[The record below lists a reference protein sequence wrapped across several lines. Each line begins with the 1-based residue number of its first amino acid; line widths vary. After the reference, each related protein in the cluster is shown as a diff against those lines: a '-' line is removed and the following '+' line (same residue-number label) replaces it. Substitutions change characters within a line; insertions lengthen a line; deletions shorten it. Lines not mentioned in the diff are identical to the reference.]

1 MSKQEKTR
9 KIREL
14 DHKLSKLREQQHK
27 PNTEARKWAGKRDK
41 VNEQIKNLKAEI
53 LELKNKRDGLNE
65 NVKKLKKLREQTRT
79 EIHEKIEE
87 MKKLNQEIRALN
99 KKKPSRSHQN
109 LKKESEGIEW
119 KIQTTPLN
127 LEEEKKLVERV
138 KKLEIQ
144 LNVHRKIEQFDQ
156 KTFGLRTELKA
167 LETKRKLYHEK
178 LTETAQKSQEFHER
192 MLEEI
197 QKAREL
203 RMEADELH
211 ENFVRARKRAR
222 LIQKEIMGVL
232 SQIKMLQDEVQKE
245 EEMEKRKSEKAIR
258 RKLEKQAREKLKRGE
273 KLTWE
278 EFQILA
284 EKGMVAQD

>member
-14 DHKLSKLREQQHK
+14 DQKLSRLREQQHK
-27 PNTEARKWAGKRDK
+27 LDIEARKWASKRGK
-41 VNEQIKNLKAEI
+41 VNEQIKNLRAEI

-65 NVKKLKKLREQTRT
+65 NVKELKKLREQTRT

-87 MKKLNQEIRALN
+87 MKKLDQEIKVLN
-99 KKKPSRSHQN
+99 KKRPSRSPQV

-119 KIQTTPLN
+119 KIQTTPLS
-127 LEEEKKLVERV
+127 LEEEKELVERV

-144 LNVHRKIEQFDQ
+144 LNVHRKIEQFYQ
-156 KTFGLRTELKA
+156 KTFELRTELKA
-167 LETKRKLYHEK
+167 LETKRKLCHEK
-178 LTETAQKSQEFHER
+178 LTENAQRSQEFHER

-197 QKAREL
+197 EKVKEL
-203 RMEADELH
+203 RIKANELH
-211 ENFVRARKRAR
+211 EEFVQARERAR

-232 SQIKMLQDEVQKE
+232 SQIKMLQGEVHKE
-245 EEMEKRKSEKAIR
+245 EEKEKRKSENAIR
-258 RKLEKQAREKLKRGE
+258 KKFEKQAREKLKRGE

-278 EFQILA
+278 EFRILA
-284 EKGMVAQD
+284 EKGMATQD